1 MQYQL
6 GETLR
11 VLRSRDGKTQEE
23 LAKALGVTAQAVSR
37 WETGSCYPDTELLPA
52 IANLFGVSIDELFGY
67 RNDRDKK
74 VDAILRQ
81 ADGFSIKSR
90 GDGEWLDACIDVLR
104 TGLKQFPQNERLLLA
119 LADTL
124 SETGWRRNC
133 EWVYYDDEGFIRHD
147 YDRHRENKYWAEA
160 IAICERLLAVSHDG
174 AVVAKAVSLLVL
186 LYRNLGEYGKAVACA
201 ERMPEMKHCRE
212 VLLAASA
219 DGKAEAR
226 YIGELLLRM
235 LHIFSEQLVYGLI
248 ANLHHFDSDLPV
260 RKVKGVI
267 DMYGLVCDDGRF
279 GVYHDDLVKL
289 YLYLSRLQ
297 WACGYRDDAF
307 VSLDEALAHARA
319 LDALAGGEEYA
330 FTAPLVSFV
339 RQAPGEG
346 DGRTAE
352 LLPDDWPFWMNPD
365 YGQVEREIKAD
376 PRWAAWAARCR
387 E

>member
-11 VLRSRDGKTQEE
+11 ALRSRDGKTQEE

-248 ANLHHFDSDLPV
+248 AQPAPFRQRPAGPEGQGRDRHVWF
-260 RKVKGVI
+260 
-267 DMYGLVCDDGRF
+267 VCDDGRF

-339 RQAPGEG
+339 RQAPAKGTG
-346 DGRTAE
+346 GRLSCCPMT
-352 LLPDDWPFWMNPD
+352 
-365 YGQVEREIKAD
+365 GRSG
-376 PRWAAWAARCR
+376 
-387 E
+387 

>member
-1 MQYQL
+1 
-6 GETLR
+6 
-11 VLRSRDGKTQEE
+11 
-23 LAKALGVTAQAVSR
+23 
-37 WETGSCYPDTELLPA
+37 
-52 IANLFGVSIDELFGY
+52 
-67 RNDRDKK
+67 
-74 VDAILRQ
+74 
-81 ADGFSIKSR
+81 
-90 GDGEWLDACIDVLR
+90 
-104 TGLKQFPQNERLLLA
+104 
-119 LADTL
+119 
-124 SETGWRRNC
+124 
-133 EWVYYDDEGFIRHD
+133 
-147 YDRHRENKYWAEA
+147 
-160 IAICERLLAVSHDG
+160 
-174 AVVAKAVSLLVL
+174 
-186 LYRNLGEYGKAVACA
+186 
-201 ERMPEMKHCRE
+201 
-212 VLLAASA
+212 
-219 DGKAEAR
+219 
-226 YIGELLLRM
+226 M